1 MQANGGETVKAIEK
15 KQTQTGALKKL
26 ILAFKDGSYAT
37 RLSFAVSGFGQ
48 IARKQV
54 IKGLF
59 YLVTQILFW
68 LYMIFFGGRYILH
81 LFSGDLG
88 RRLSGERWNESLQIF
103 EKIKGDNSFL
113 ILLYGVVSLVI
124 VAIYL
129 IVWAMSI
136 KGSYENDLRLRKGER
151 LASFREDILSLINE
165 RFYIPLLLLPFLG
178 LLVFT
183 VMPLIFMVLIAF
195 TNYDYA
201 HTPPGKLFDWVGFAN
216 FKTMFSLSGGS
227 SGFAFVFLRVLVWTF
242 IWAFFATFTNYFL
255 GLVIA
260 LLIHKKGIRLKAL
273 WRTLFVVAIAVPQF
287 VTLLLM
293 QKILDGDGILNKILG
308 TNILWLSD
316 QRYLSLLPRTMIILV
331 NIWIG
336 VPYTLLMCSG
346 ILMNIPA
353 DYYEAARIDGAG
365 PARIFFDITLPYMMH
380 ITAPY
385 LITQFVGNINN
396 FNVIWLLTGGG
407 PVDNVHYG
415 GGSQAQ
421 STDLLVTWLYRLTT
435 DQNPKYNVASVI
447 GIVIFVISAV
457 LSIITFNRTSASK
470 SEEAFQ

>member
-1 MQANGGETVKAIEK
+1 MKNINRNNTAKTLIY
-15 KQTQTGALKKL
+15 AL
-26 ILAFKDGSYAT
+26 KDGSAMT
-37 RLSFAVSGFGQ
+37 RLSFPFMGFGQ
-48 IARKQV
+48 FARGQ
-54 IKGLF
+54 IGKGLF
-59 YLVTQILFW
+59 YTLTQAVFL
-68 LYMIFFGGRYILH
+68 LYLIFFGGRYIGH
-81 LFSGDLG
+81 LFSGNLG
-88 RRLSGERWNESLQIF
+88 TRLSGEQWNESLQIF
-103 EKIKGDNSFL
+103 EKIQGDNSFL
-113 ILLYGVVSLVI
+113 ILLYGVVSLVLTALFL
-124 VAIYL
+124 V
-129 IVWAMSI
+129 VWGMGV
-136 KGSYENDLRLRKGER
+136 KGSYENDLRLRNGQELSTFK
-151 LASFREDILSLINE
+151 EDVRALFNE

-178 LLVFT
+178 VLVFT

-201 HTPPGKLFDWVGFAN
+201 HTPPGKLFDWVGLQN
-216 FKTMFSLSGGS
+216 FKMMFSFSGGG
-227 SGFAFVFLRVLVWTF
+227 SGFALVFLRVLVWTF
-242 IWAFFATFTNYFL
+242 VWAFFATFTNYFL

-260 LLIHKKGIRLKAL
+260 LLINKKGIRFKAL
-273 WRTLFVVAIAVPQF
+273 WRTLFVIAIAVPQF

-293 QKILDGDGILNKILG
+293 QKILDSDGIVNKLFGLNV
-308 TNILWLSD
+308 LWLTD
-316 QRYLSLLPRTMIILV
+316 QRYLSLLPRAMIILV

-336 VPYTLLMCSG
+336 VPYTLLICSG
-346 ILMNIPA
+346 ILMNIPT

-365 PARIFFDITLPYMMH
+365 SVRIFFDITLPYMMH

-421 STDLLVTWLYRLTT
+421 STDLLVTWLYRLTI

-457 LSIITFNRTSASK
+457 LSLITFNRTSAARN
-470 SEEAFQ
+470 EGAFQ

>member
-1 MQANGGETVKAIEK
+1 MKESRATRPKRANGI
-15 KQTQTGALKKL
+15 KQLYYAL
-26 ILAFKDGSYAT
+26 KDGSYHT
-37 RLSFAVSGFGQ
+37 RISFLVPGFGQ
-48 IARKQV
+48 IARGQV
-54 IKGLF
+54 AKGL
-59 YLVTQILFW
+59 
-68 LYMIFFGGRYILH
+68 LYMLAQLLFTLYTVFFGGRYIAH
-81 LFSGDLG
+81 LFSGNLG
-88 RRLSGERWNESLQIF
+88 NRLSGEIWNEELQIF
-103 EKIKGDNSFL
+103 EKVKGDNSFL
-113 ILLYGVVSLVI
+113 ILLYGTVSIVIALLFVV
-124 VAIYL
+124 
-129 IVWAMSI
+129 VWAMNV
-136 KGSYENDLRLRKGER
+136 KGNYQNDLRIREGRR
-151 LASFREDILSLINE
+151 LTTFREDMQSLVNE
-165 RFYIPLLLLPFLG
+165 RFYIPLLIPPFIG
-178 LLVFT
+178 LIVFT

-201 HTPPGKLFDWVGFAN
+201 HMPPGKLFDWVGLAN
-216 FKTMFSLSGGS
+216 FKLMFSFSGGGT
-227 SGFAFVFLRVLVWTF
+227 GFALVFLRILVWTF
-242 IWAFFATFTNYFL
+242 VWAFFATFTNYFL

-293 QKILDGDGILNKILG
+293 QKILDGDGILNTILG
-308 TNILWLSD
+308 TRILWLTD
-316 QRYLSLLPRTMIILV
+316 QRYLSLLPRVMIILV

-336 VPYTLLMCSG
+336 VPHTLLMCSG

-353 DYYEAARIDGAG
+353 DYYEAAKIDGAG
-365 PARIFFDITLPYMMH
+365 AVRIFFDITLPYMMH

-415 GGSQAQ
+415 GGTQAQ

-457 LSIITFNRTSASK
+457 LSLITYNRTSAAR

>member
-1 MQANGGETVKAIEK
+1 MEELAQKKRAKPNFIKDLGG
-15 KQTQTGALKKL
+15 
-26 ILAFKDGSYAT
+26 AFKNGSNIT
-37 RLSFAVSGFGQ
+37 RLSFLVMGFGNMARGQ
-48 IARKQV
+48 IV
-54 IKGLF
+54 KGLL
-59 YLVTQILFW
+59 YMLTQAAFLLF
-68 LYMIFFGGRYILH
+68 MIFFGGGYIGH

-88 RRLSGERWNESLQIF
+88 RTLSGEIWNEELQIF
-103 EKIKGDNSFL
+103 EKVQGDNSFL
-113 ILLYGVVSLVI
+113 ILLYGVMSLVL
-124 VAIYL
+124 VAL
-129 IVWAMSI
+129 FLVVWGMNVKS
-136 KGSYENDLRLRKGER
+136 SYENDLRLEKGEKVR
-151 LASFREDILSLINE
+151 SFKEDWHVLLNE
-165 RFYIPLLLLPFLG
+165 KFHIPLLILPFAG
-178 LLVFT
+178 LIVFT

-201 HTPPGKLFDWVGFAN
+201 HMPPGTLFDWVGLAN
-216 FKTMFSLSGGS
+216 FKMLFSLSGGT
-227 SGFAFVFLRVLVWTF
+227 SGFAFVFLRVLLWTF
-242 IWAFFATFTNYFL
+242 VWAFFATFTNYFL

-260 LLIHKKGIRLKAL
+260 LLIQKKGIRLKAL
-273 WRTLFVVAIAVPQF
+273 WRTLFVIAIAVPQF

-308 TNILWLSD
+308 TNILWLAD
-316 QRYLSLLPRTMIILV
+316 QRYYSLLPRVMIILV

-353 DYYEAARIDGAG
+353 DYYEAARIDGAS
-365 PARIFFDITLPYMMH
+365 PVRIFFNVTLPYMMQV
-380 ITAPY
+380 TTPY

-447 GIVIFVISAV
+447 GIVIFVICAV
-457 LSIITFNRTSASK
+457 LSLITYNKTAAK
-470 SEEAFQ
+470 GEETFQ

>member
-1 MQANGGETVKAIEK
+1 MEASRVKKPKRTNVIKNLYNAVK
-15 KQTQTGALKKL
+15 Y
-26 ILAFKDGSYAT
+26 GSYKT
-37 RLSFAVSGFGQ
+37 RLSFLVMGFGQ
-48 IARKQV
+48 IAEGQLF
-54 IKGLF
+54 KGLL
-59 YLVTQILFW
+59 YLVTQAVFLLF
-68 LYMIFFGGRYILH
+68 MIFFGGRYILH

-88 RRLSGERWNESLQIF
+88 SRLAGERWNEELQMF
-103 EKIKGDNSFL
+103 EKIQGDNSFL
-113 ILLYGVVSLVI
+113 ILLYGVVSI
-124 VAIYL
+124 VLLLLFL
-129 IVWAMSI
+129 IVWAMNI
-136 KGSYENDLRLRKGER
+136 KGNYANDLRLKEGRA
-151 LASFREDILSLINE
+151 LSTFREDVQSLINE
-165 RFYIPLLLLPFLG
+165 RFYVPLLTVPFIG

-201 HTPPGKLFDWVGFAN
+201 HMPPGKLFDWVGFQN
-216 FKTMFSLSGGS
+216 FTTMFSLSSGG
-227 SGFAFVFLRVLVWTF
+227 GFALVFLRVLLWTF
-242 IWAFFATFTNYFL
+242 VWAFFATFTNYFL
-255 GLVIA
+255 GLIIA
-260 LLIHKKGIRLKAL
+260 LLINKKGIKLKAL

-293 QKILDGDGILNKILG
+293 QKILDNDGILNAILG
-308 TNILWLSD
+308 TRILWLTD
-316 QRYLSLLPRTMIILV
+316 QRNFALLPRLMIILV

-353 DYYEAARIDGAG
+353 DYYEAAKIDGAG
-365 PARIFFDITLPYMMH
+365 AVRIFFDITLPYMLH
-380 ITAPY
+380 ITTPY

-407 PVDNVHYG
+407 PVDNVYYG
-415 GGSQAQ
+415 GGTQAQ

-457 LSIITFNRTSASK
+457 LSLITYNRTAAAK
-470 SEEAFQ
+470 NEGDFQ

>member
-1 MQANGGETVKAIEK
+1 MKEKWIKKKAVVTPL
-15 KQTQTGALKKL
+15 QTLFAAMRK
-26 ILAFKDGSYAT
+26 GSLFT
-37 RLSFAVSGFGQ
+37 RLSFIIMGFGQ
-48 IARKQV
+48 IACGQIV
-54 IKGLF
+54 KGIL
-59 YLVTQILFW
+59 YMLTQAAFI
-68 LYMIFFGGRYILH
+68 LYMIFAGGGHIAH

-88 RRLSGERWNESLQIF
+88 VRLSGEQWNESLQMF

-113 ILLYGVVSLVI
+113 ILLYGVVSLV
-124 VAIYL
+124 L
-129 IVWAMSI
+129 FLLFTWVWFLNV
-136 KGSYENDLRLRKGER
+136 KGCYENDLRMAKGE
-151 LASFREDILSLINE
+151 SLPSIRQDLHALLNE
-165 RFYIPLLLLPFLG
+165 RFYVPLLFFPFLG

-183 VMPLIFMVLIAF
+183 VMPLIFMALIAF

-201 HTPPGKLFDWVGFAN
+201 HMPPGRLFDWVGFEN
-216 FKTMFSLSGGS
+216 FKKMFSLSQGT
-227 SGFAFVFLRVLVWTF
+227 SGFAFIFLRVLVWTF
-242 IWAFFATFTNYFL
+242 VWAFFATFTNYFL

-260 LLIHKKGIRLKAL
+260 LLIQKKGIKLKTL
-273 WRTLFVVAIAVPQF
+273 WRTLFVLAIAVPQF

-293 QKILDGDGILNKILG
+293 QKILDSDGILNKLLG
-308 TNILWLSD
+308 VNVLWLTD
-316 QRYLSLLPRTMIILV
+316 QRYLALLPRIVIIFV

-346 ILMNIPA
+346 ILMNIPT
-353 DYYEAARIDGAG
+353 DYYEAARIDGAS
-365 PARIFFDITLPYMMH
+365 PVRIFFAITLPYMMH

-407 PVDNVHYG
+407 PVDNLHYG

-457 LSIITFNRTSASK
+457 LSLITFNRSSAIK
-470 SEEAFQ
+470 SEDAFQ

>member
-1 MQANGGETVKAIEK
+1 MRKGRDVKNTKRSNSFE
-15 KQTQTGALKKL
+15 KL
-26 ILAFKDGSYAT
+26 ILAVKDGSYMT
-37 RLSFAVSGFGQ
+37 RLSLPFMGFGQ
-48 IARKQV
+48 IARGQ
-54 IKGLF
+54 IGKGLF
-59 YLVTQILFW
+59 YFLMEIAFL
-68 LYMIFFGGRYILH
+68 LYMIFFGGIYIGY

-88 RRLSGERWNESLQIF
+88 TRLSGEQWNESLQIF
-103 EKIKGDNSFL
+103 EKVKGDNSFL
-113 ILLYGVVSLVI
+113 ILLYGVVSLV
-124 VAIYL
+124 VAML
-129 IVWAMSI
+129 FALLWGMNVL
-136 KGSYENDLRLRKGER
+136 GSYENDLRTRNEETLTTFKQDVTM
-151 LASFREDILSLINE
+151 LLNE
-165 RFYIPLLLLPFLG
+165 RFYIPLLIIPFIG

-201 HTPPGKLFDWVGFAN
+201 HTPPGKLFDWVGLRN
-216 FKTMFSLSGGS
+216 FKTMFSFAGGG
-227 SGFAFVFLRVLVWTF
+227 GFAFVFLRVLAWTF

-255 GLVIA
+255 GIIIA
-260 LLIHKKGIRLKAL
+260 LMIQKKGIKFKSF
-273 WRTLFVVAIAVPQF
+273 WRTLFVVAIAIPQF

-308 TNILWLSD
+308 TNILWLTD
-316 QRYLSLLPRTMIILV
+316 QSNFALLPRLMIILV

-336 VPYTLLMCSG
+336 VPYTLLMSSG

-365 PARIFFDITLPYMMH
+365 AVRIFFDITLPYMLH
-380 ITAPY
+380 ITTPY

-421 STDLLVTWLYRLTT
+421 STDLLVTWLYRLTV

-447 GIVIFVISAV
+447 GIVIFAISAV
-457 LSIITFNRTSASK
+457 LSLVTFNRVSATK
-470 SEEAFQ
+470 NEGAFQ

>member
-1 MQANGGETVKAIEK
+1 MEENTVKKPK
-15 KQTQTGALKKL
+15 KTNVVKGLYDAV
-26 ILAFKDGSYAT
+26 KDGSYKT
-37 RLSFAVSGFGQ
+37 RLSLLIMGFGQ
-48 IARKQV
+48 IAEGQIV
-54 IKGLF
+54 KGLL
-59 YLVTQILFW
+59 YLFTQALF
-68 LYMIFFGGRYILH
+68 LLFMIFFGGRYILH
-81 LFSGDLG
+81 LFSGNLG
-88 RRLSGERWNESLQIF
+88 TRLAGERWNEELQLF
-103 EKIKGDNSFL
+103 EKIQGDNSFL
-113 ILLYGVVSLVI
+113 ILLYGVVSLVLLFL
-124 VAIYL
+124 YL
-129 IVWAMSI
+129 IVWGMNV
-136 KGSYENDLRLRKGER
+136 KGNYANDVSLREGKR
-151 LASFREDILSLINE
+151 LPTFREDVQTLINE
-165 RFYIPLLLLPFLG
+165 RFYVPLLSIPFVG

-183 VMPLIFMVLIAF
+183 VMPLVFMVLIAF

-201 HTPPGKLFDWVGFAN
+201 HMPPGKLFDWVGLQN
-216 FKTMFSLSGGS
+216 FTTMFSLSSGG
-227 SGFAFVFLRVLVWTF
+227 GFVWVFLRVLLWTF
-242 IWAFFATFTNYFL
+242 VWAFFATFTNYFL

-260 LLIHKKGIRLKAL
+260 LLIHKKGIKWKAL

-293 QKILDGDGILNKILG
+293 QKILDNDGILNAVLG
-308 TNILWLSD
+308 TRILWLTD
-316 QRYLSLLPRTMIILV
+316 QRYFSLLPRVMIILV

-365 PARIFFDITLPYMMH
+365 AVRIFMDITLPYMLH

-415 GGSQAQ
+415 GGTQAQ

-457 LSIITFNRTSASK
+457 LSLITYNKTAAAK
-470 SEEAFQ
+470 NEGDFQ

>member
-1 MQANGGETVKAIEK
+1 MDRKGSSNGIKTFIN
-15 KQTQTGALKKL
+15 
-26 ILAFKDGSYAT
+26 AFKEGSYAT
-37 RLSFAVSGFGQ
+37 RLSFLVMGFGQ
-48 IARKQV
+48 IVRGQ
-54 IKGLF
+54 IGKGLF
-59 YLVTQILFW
+59 YMLAQLAFL
-68 LYMIFFGGRYILH
+68 LYMIFFGGGYIGH
-81 LFSGDLG
+81 LFSGNLG
-88 RRLSGERWNESLQIF
+88 SKLAGEHWNEELQIF
-103 EKIKGDNSFL
+103 EKVKGDNSFL
-113 ILLYGVVSLVI
+113 ILLYGVVSLVVI
-124 VAIYL
+124 GLFL
-129 IVWAMSI
+129 IVWAMQI
-136 KGSYENDLRLRKGER
+136 KGNRENDLRFRRGER
-151 LASFREDILSLINE
+151 LSTFKEDIRTLINE
-165 RFYIPLLLLPFLG
+165 RFYIPLLMLPFLG

-201 HTPPGKLFDWVGFAN
+201 HMPPGKLFDWVGFAN
-216 FKTMFSLSGGS
+216 FKTMFSFSGGGT
-227 SGFAFVFLRVLVWTF
+227 GFALVFLRVLVWTF
-242 IWAFFATFTNYFL
+242 VWAFFATFTNYFL

-260 LLIHKKGIRLKAL
+260 LLIHKKGIKLKAL
-273 WRTLFVVAIAVPQF
+273 WRTLFVVSIAVPQF

-293 QKILDGDGILNKILG
+293 QKILDGDGILNKLMG
-308 TNILWLSD
+308 TNILWLTD

-346 ILMNIPA
+346 ILMNIPV

-365 PARIFFDITLPYMMH
+365 PTRIFFDITLPYMLH

-407 PVDNVHYG
+407 PVDNLHYG

-447 GIVIFVISAV
+447 GIVIFIISAA
-457 LSIITFNRTSASK
+457 LSLITYNRTSAAK
-470 SEEAFQ
+470 NEGAFQ

>member
-1 MQANGGETVKAIEK
+1 MKKGRNNVFKMIKDAWKEGGY
-15 KQTQTGALKKL
+15 
-26 ILAFKDGSYAT
+26 ST
-37 RLSFAVSGFGQ
+37 RLSFAVMGFGQ
-48 IARKQV
+48 IARGQV
-54 IKGLF
+54 GKGIF
-59 YLVTQILFW
+59 YMLIQLSFT
-68 LYMIFFGGRYILH
+68 LYLLFFGGRYIGH
-81 LFSGDLG
+81 LFSGNLG
-88 RRLSGERWNESLQIF
+88 NKLAGERWNEELQIF

-113 ILLYGVVSLVI
+113 ILLYGVVSLVL
-124 VAIYL
+124 VGVFL
-129 IVWAMSI
+129 VVWYMQI
-136 KGSYENDLRLRKGER
+136 KGNRENDLRLASGER
-151 LASFREDILSLINE
+151 LASFREDFRSLFNE
-165 RFYIPLLLLPFLG
+165 KFYLPLLLLPFLG

-201 HTPPGKLFDWVGFAN
+201 HMPPGKLFDWVGFSN
-216 FKTMFSLSGGS
+216 FKTMFSLSSGA
-227 SGFAFVFLRVLVWTF
+227 GFALVFLRVLVWTF

-255 GLVIA
+255 GLIIA
-260 LLIHKKGIRLKAL
+260 LLINKKGIKLKAL
-273 WRTLFVVAIAVPQF
+273 WRALFVVAIAVPQF

-308 TNILWLSD
+308 TNILWLTD

-346 ILMNIPA
+346 ILMNVPV

-365 PARIFFDITLPYMMH
+365 QARIFFDITLPYMLH
-380 ITAPY
+380 VTSPY

-407 PVDNVHYG
+407 PVDNLHYG

-447 GIVIFVISAV
+447 GIVIFIISAA
-457 LSIITFNRTSASK
+457 LSLITYNKTSAAK
-470 SEEAFQ
+470 NEGAFQ

>member
-1 MQANGGETVKAIEK
+1 MSE
-15 KQTQTGALKKL
+15 QTKRKLKKPNVV
-26 ILAFKDGSYAT
+26 KDIYVAIKNGSFAT
-37 RLSFAVSGFGQ
+37 RLSGLFMGCGQ
-48 IARKQV
+48 IARGQV
-54 IKGLF
+54 VKGVVYLLLQAAFLLF
-59 YLVTQILFW
+59 
-68 LYMIFFGGRYILH
+68 MIFFGGRYIAH

-88 RRLSGERWNESLQIF
+88 TRLSGEIWNEDLQIF
-103 EKIKGDNSFL
+103 EKVQGDNSFL
-113 ILLYGVVSLVI
+113 ILLYGVVSLVLVGI
-124 VAIYL
+124 FLV
-129 IVWAMSI
+129 VWAINI
-136 KGSYENDLRLRKGER
+136 KGSYENDKRINVGEKIPTFKDDWHA
-151 LASFREDILSLINE
+151 LLNE
-165 RFYIPLLLLPFLG
+165 RFYLPLLSLPFLG
-178 LLVFT
+178 LVIFT

-216 FKTMFSLSGGS
+216 FKTLFSLSGGTT
-227 SGFAFVFLRVLVWTF
+227 GFAFVFLRVLVWTF

-255 GLVIA
+255 GLLIA
-260 LLIHKKGIRLKAL
+260 LLINKKGIKLKAL
-273 WRTLFVVAIAVPQF
+273 WRTLFVIAIAIPQF

-308 TNILWLSD
+308 TNILWLAD
-316 QRYLSLLPRTMIILV
+316 QRYLSILPRLMIILV

-346 ILMNIPA
+346 ILLNIPA
-353 DYYEAARIDGAG
+353 DYYEAARIDGAS
-365 PARIFFDITLPYMMH
+365 PVKMFMHVTLPYMLQV
-380 ITAPY
+380 TTPY

-407 PVDNVHYG
+407 PVDNLHYG

-435 DQNPKYNVASVI
+435 AENPKYNVASVI

-457 LSIITFNRTSASK
+457 LSLITYNRTSAAK
-470 SEEAFQ
+470 GEDTFQ